1 MVENMHPPI
10 QAIWKDLH
18 LELDKF
24 INSKVNDPE
33 LSKDLLQ
40 EVFIKVHQKVHT
52 LRSTERLT
60 SWVYQI
66 TRNTISDHF
75 RKENKHLKTELPLL
89 LAETPEDEP
98 LYARLA
104 NCVNSKI
111 AQLPPKYRDAV
122 LLTSFQDL
130 SQQQLADT
138 LDISLSGAKS
148 RVQRAREQLKE
159 ALLNCDNLESTNAG
173 QPIDYSGD

>member
-24 INSKVNDPE
+24 INSKVNDSD

-40 EVFIKVHQKVHT
+40 KYLSRFIK
-52 LRSTERLT
+52 RSTAT
-60 SWVYQI
+60 VYRASHLMGLSNH
-66 TRNTISDHF
+66 RNTISDHF
-75 RKENKHLKTELPLL
+75 RKENKHLKAELPLL
-89 LAETPEDEP
+89 LAEAPEDEP

-122 LLTSFQDL
+122 LLTGFRDL

-148 RVQRAREQLKE
+148 RVQRAREQLE
-159 ALLNCDNLESTNAG
+159 GGTAQL
-173 QPIDYSGD
+173 